1 MTAQLFLMNVPYN
14 CSDDELQA
22 WIQSAGVEVTSVR
35 LIQDLVSGVSPA
47 FAYAV
52 LRDHTQV
59 EKAIATLNGKRI
71 RNQVITVQRA
81 SHGYAAESVQARRAK
96 V

>member
-1 MTAQLFLMNVPYN
+1 MTAQVFLTNIPYN
-14 CSDDELQA
+14 CSDRELQE
-22 WIQSAGVEVTSVR
+22 WIQSAGVEVESVR
-35 LIQDLVSGVSPA
+35 LIQDLVSGASPA

-52 LRDHTQV
+52 LRDHKQL
-59 EKAIATLNGKRI
+59 EHAIVTLNGKRI

-81 SHGYAAESVQARRAK
+81 SHGYAPESTQARRAK

>member
-1 MTAQLFLMNVPYN
+1 MTAQLFLMNIPYN
-14 CSDDELQA
+14 CSDRELQA
-22 WIQSAGVEVTSVR
+22 WIQSAGVEVESVR
-35 LIQDLVSGVSPA
+35 SIQDLVSGASPA

-52 LRDHTQV
+52 LRDHKQV
-59 EKAIATLNGKRI
+59 EEAIAALNGKRI

-81 SHGYAAESVQARRAK
+81 SDGQAPESTQVRRAK